1 MDSLAYGAHLIIDG
15 FGAAAPLHDENWNKD
30 AALELLATL
39 EYPDASLTRVSYW
52 FEDGISVGLALP
64 DSHLTLHTFAPR
76 RTLSLSFFSSQL
88 RAAENVIEVFRA
100 RFAVGR
106 IESHLGSRSVALPQ
120 DEARAVPYLLG
131 ERHYTDVRLDDTLLD

>member
-30 AALELLATL
+30 AAWELLATL
-39 EYPDASLTRVSYW
+39 EHPDASPTLVSTW
-52 FEDGISVGLALP
+52 FEDGVSVGLALP
-64 DSHLTLHTFAPR
+64 DSHLTLHTFAAR
-76 RTLSLSFFSSQL
+76 RTLSLSFFSPQL
-88 RAAENVIEVFRA
+88 RAAENVTEMFRT

-120 DEARAVPYLLG
+120 DEARAVLYLLG
-131 ERHYTDVRLDDTLLD
+131 ERHYTDVRLDDTLMG

>member
-1 MDSLAYGAHLIIDG
+1 MIDG
-15 FGAAAPLHDENWNKD
+15 FGASAPLHDENWNKA

-39 EYPDASLTRVSYW
+39 EHPDAALTRVSYW
-52 FEDGISVGLALP
+52 FEDGVSVGLALP

-76 RTLSLSFFSSQL
+76 RTLSLSFFSPQL

-100 RFAVGR
+100 RFTVGR
-106 IESHLGSRSVALPQ
+106 VESHLGSRSVALPQ